1 MSSLQS
7 IDAKVLAAI
16 NQEKQR
22 QLDNLELIASEN
34 IVSPRVKEVT
44 ASVMTNKYAEGYPNK
59 RYYEGCQNVDITE
72 QLAIDRAKQL
82 FQAEHVNVQPHS
94 GSQANMGVYFSVL
107 KAGDCILGMDLANG
121 GHLTHGS
128 PVNFSG
134 FIFDSCFYTVD
145 EQTHLIDYDQLLRV
159 AKEKKPKIIVAGASA
174 YPRVIDFQK
183 FRAVAD
189 EVGAYL
195 LCDIAHIAGLVV
207 TGHHPSS
214 IPYADFSTTTTHKTL
229 RGPRGGM
236 ILSTGEM
243 AKKIN
248 SKIFPGIQGGP
259 LCHIIAA
266 KAVAFQEALHPSFKE
281 YIKNV
286 VDNAKTL
293 AEGLTQRGWNL
304 VSGGTDNH
312 LILMDLSKTEITGH
326 EASLALDS
334 CYITTNKNTVP
345 NEKRSPMVTSGV
357 RLGTPALTSRGMNS
371 EDMVQVAD
379 FIHQVLENINNET
392 RLKEIAEKVKD
403 FSNSFPDFKDPFA

>member
-1 MSSLQS
+1 
-7 IDAKVLAAI
+7 
-16 NQEKQR
+16 
-22 QLDNLELIASEN
+22 
-34 IVSPRVKEVT
+34 
-44 ASVMTNKYAEGYPNK
+44 MTNKYAEGYPNK

-72 QLAIDRAKQL
+72 QLAIDRAKEL

-94 GSQANMGVYFSVL
+94 GSQANMGVYFSIL
-107 KAGDCILGMDLANG
+107 KAGDTILGMDLSNG

-128 PVNFSG
+128 KVNFSG
-134 FIFDSCFYTVD
+134 FIFDSCFYSVD
-145 EQTHLIDYDQLLRV
+145 TQTHLIDYDQLLQV

-195 LCDIAHIAGLVV
+195 LCDIAHIAGLVA

-214 IPYADFSTTTTHKTL
+214 IPHSHFTTTTTHKTL

-236 ILSTGEM
+236 ILCTEEM
-243 AKKIN
+243 AKKVN

-266 KAVAFQEALHPSFKE
+266 KAVAFKEALHPSFKD
-281 YIKNV
+281 YINSVVKNADV
-286 VDNAKTL
+286 LAQSLVD
-293 AEGLTQRGWNL
+293 RGWKL
-304 VSGGTDNH
+304 VSGGTDTH
-312 LILMDLSKTEITGH
+312 LLLMDLSDTEITGH
-326 EASLALDS
+326 DASLVLDR

-357 RLGTPALTSRGMNS
+357 RLGTPALTSRGLQ
-371 EDMVQVAD
+371 EKDMVQVAD
-379 FIHQVLENINNET
+379 FIHQVLENINNES
-392 RLKEIAEKVKD
+392 RLKEIAAKVKE
-403 FSNSFPDFKDPFA
+403 FSNSFPDFKDPLA

>member
-1 MSSLQS
+1 M
-7 IDAKVLAAI
+7 
-16 NQEKQR
+16 
-22 QLDNLELIASEN
+22 
-34 IVSPRVKEVT
+34 
-44 ASVMTNKYAEGYPNK
+44 
-59 RYYEGCQNVDITE
+59 
-72 QLAIDRAKQL
+72 
-82 FQAEHVNVQPHS
+82 
-94 GSQANMGVYFSVL
+94 
-107 KAGDCILGMDLANG
+107 
-121 GHLTHGS
+121 
-128 PVNFSG
+128 
-134 FIFDSCFYTVD
+134 
-145 EQTHLIDYDQLLRV
+145 
-159 AKEKKPKIIVAGASA
+159 AGASA

-214 IPYADFSTTTTHKTL
+214 IPHSHFTTTTTHKTL

-236 ILSTGEM
+236 ILSTEEM
-243 AKKIN
+243 AKKVN

-357 RLGTPALTSRGMNS
+357 RLGTPALTSRGMKT
-371 EDMVQVAD
+371 EDMGQVAD

-392 RLKEIAEKVKD
+392 RLKEIAEKVKE
-403 FSNSFPDFKDPFA
+403 FSNSFPDFKDPLA

>member
-1 MSSLQS
+1 MSNLQS

-134 FIFDSCFYTVD
+134 FIFKSCFYTVD
-145 EQTHLIDYDQLLRV
+145 NETHLIDYEQLLAS
-159 AKEKKPKIIVAGASA
+159 AKEHKPKIIVAGASA

-214 IPYADFSTTTTHKTL
+214 IPHSHFTTTTTHKTL

-236 ILSTGEM
+236 ILSTEEM
-243 AKKIN
+243 AKKVN

-357 RLGTPALTSRGMNS
+357 RLGTPALTSRGMKT
-371 EDMVQVAD
+371 EDMGQVAD

-392 RLKEIAEKVKD
+392 RLKEIAEKVKE
-403 FSNSFPDFKDPFA
+403 FSNSFPDFKDPLA

>member
-134 FIFDSCFYTVD
+134 FIFDSCFFIHY
-145 EQTHLIDYDQLLRV
+145 LIDYDQLLRV

-229 RGPRGGM
+229 RGPIM
-236 ILSTGEM
+236 ILEM

-248 SKIFPGIQGGP
+248 SKFFRAFKEP

-293 AEGLTQRGWNL
+293 AEGLT
-304 VSGGTDNH
+304 
-312 LILMDLSKTEITGH
+312 
-326 EASLALDS
+326 
-334 CYITTNKNTVP
+334 
-345 NEKRSPMVTSGV
+345 
-357 RLGTPALTSRGMNS
+357 
-371 EDMVQVAD
+371 
-379 FIHQVLENINNET
+379 
-392 RLKEIAEKVKD
+392 KEVGYV
-403 FSNSFPDFKDPFA
+403 